1 MLVHILDSNRKLG
14 QMAADDFARLV
25 SDIAHRQRHAAVI
38 LATGNSQLTFF
49 SPLVEKKEIPWG
61 KVTVFHMDE
70 YLGMSDQH
78 PASFARYIR
87 ERLVDHVH
95 PAAFYPMRG
104 DSSDVEKELTRY
116 AGLIRK
122 SPPDVCVLGIGEN
135 GHLAFND
142 PPANFDAKEVIHVV
156 HLDLRCRQQQ
166 VNEGHF
172 QTIDDVPK
180 HAITLTVPALLAV
193 RNVIAVVP
201 EGRKAEAVKAALE
214 GPVTEDCPASIL
226 RTKSNVTMY
235 LDRESSS
242 LLGQVRYGNLMDD
255 A

>member
-1 MLVHILDSNRKLG
+1 MRVHVLDSNRAVGL
-14 QMAADDFARLV
+14 MAADDFTRLV
-25 SDIAHRQRHAAVI
+25 SDIARTRGRAAVV

-49 SPLVEKKEIPWG
+49 SALVEKKEIPWSN
-61 KVTVFHMDE
+61 VTVFHMDE

-95 PAAFYPMRG
+95 PGAFYPIRG
-104 DSSDVEKELTRY
+104 DSPNVEEELERY

-122 SPPDVCVLGIGEN
+122 FPLDICVLGIGEN

-142 PPANFDAKEVIHVV
+142 PPADFESKEIVHVV
-156 HLDLRCRQQQ
+156 HLDHRCRQQQ

-172 QTIDDVPK
+172 HRMSDVPEQ
-180 HAITLTVPALLAV
+180 AITLTVPALLAAK
-193 RNVIAVVP
+193 NVLAVVP
-201 EGRKAEAVKAALE
+201 ESRKAEAVKAALE
-214 GPVTEDCPASIL
+214 GPVTEECPASIL

-235 LDRESSS
+235 LDHESSS
-242 LLGQVRYGNLMDD
+242 LLS
-255 A
+255 